1 MTQKSNGAE
10 SEPGVLLDAAA
21 LRLERAVS
29 LLESRVAALSG
40 EADGGNGSLF
50 EHDRSKLAAELD
62 AARAREREL
71 EEVGAEASLAL
82 GKAIDGIR
90 RVLDRVEDRG

>member
-21 LRLERAVS
+21 LRLERAIS

-40 EADGGNGSLF
+40 EAGDGAGSLF

-90 RVLDRVEDRG
+90 RVLDRVEDHG